1 MPSNPCWP
9 LNGPSFFS
17 TSEIPSEC
25 ISLTVQV
32 AQLALGSNFA
42 ARMAS
47 RRNFM
52 NMLDRTHS
60 AAGASLVRDFFDFVE
75 TSQDPDVHGTTSR
88 VSTFIG
94 TWPRQFRMATL
105 PLA

>member
-75 TSQDPDVHGTTSR
+75 TSGSGCSR
-88 VSTFIG
+88 NHF
-94 TWPRQFRMATL
+94 
-105 PLA
+105 